1 MGLNIKEAIKKN
13 GLEVKE
19 VAERMGI
26 SPVGLSQH
34 INGNPSVKVLEK
46 IASAIGCDIADLF
59 DKPQNEHMIL
69 KVTCPH
75 CNNIVKLRT
84 TIHNKV
90 KDKEEE
96 GNHIQSIHLKVIK
109 E

>member
-1 MGLNIKEAIKKN
+1 MGLNIKEAIKRN

-19 VAERMGI
+19 VAKRMGI

-34 INGNPSVKVLEK
+34 INGNPSVNVLEK

-75 CNNIVKLRT
+75 CDNIVKIRT
-84 TIHNKV
+84 TIHNKI

>member
-1 MGLNIKEAIKKN
+1 MGLNIKAAIKKY

-19 VAERMGI
+19 VAERMEI
-26 SPVGLSQH
+26 SSVGLSQH

-46 IASAIGCDIADLF
+46 IASAIGCDVSDLF
-59 DKPQNEHMIL
+59 DKPDDDCMIM

-75 CNNIVKLRT
+75 CGNVVRLKT

-96 GNHIQSIHLKVIK
+96 GKHIQSVHFKVM
-109 E
+109 EE